1 LRPFRSAGVFLDVS
15 LDPGDALVA
24 CLLAFAAL
32 SFVDGVVV
40 HLWRERL
47 HRRPESRVEHGL
59 HTARAVL
66 FPAILVAFF
75 DGAAPILGLAL
86 IAVDQAVEVADMAV
100 ERRSRAFS
108 GGLRSSEYVLHGAL
122 ITLRAAAIAF
132 ALMTAQPA
140 AAVHTVVDLLLPGAI
155 VAAILHLVLMIPF
168 PRGAR
173 A

>member
-1 LRPFRSAGVFLDVS
+1 
-15 LDPGDALVA
+15 
-24 CLLAFAAL
+24 
-32 SFVDGVVV
+32 
-40 HLWRERL
+40 
-47 HRRPESRVEHGL
+47 
-59 HTARAVL
+59 
-66 FPAILVAFF
+66 
-75 DGAAPILGLAL
+75 
-86 IAVDQAVEVADMAV
+86 MAV

-140 AAVHTVVDLLLPGAI
+140 AAVRTVVDLLLPGAI
-155 VAAILHLVLMIPF
+155 VAAILHLVLMIPV